1 MPWTSFS
8 ALFTPEADTAISDGQ
23 PILATQIEAL
33 YNRSD
38 AMLDW
43 FKAANE
49 PYGMPGK
56 INLFT
61 STSSEASIRIPPG
74 VDTTS
79 ALSAGDLWNV
89 GGVLKFRSAGDQTK
103 TIAFTDSTF
112 TAFTANSLSVTTTS
126 TLSGRTA
133 VAKTDDPAFVVRRDN
148 TDPNNPNS
156 FGLTAFQ
163 VNTASNTVELRNG
176 TSFSI
181 FNVSNN
187 SSVFNVSNTGAVNG
201 TIDLTANVV
210 VSPTLQTSAT
220 AQNGVTRITNAS
232 GIQRY
237 STTISPNNWENFGT
251 PEVIH
256 TGGFT
261 INIGNGVQAISAT
274 AQLPAV
280 TIPYACS
287 AVSWTIT
294 TNDTAS
300 ASLTGVTVS
309 LKIQKRTS
317 GNNNNSFTDVTGT
330 TMELTTTA
338 NSQASGTFTN
348 VTFSQG
354 DTLRLVATGTPTAK
368 AVAVHIRVRRTA

>member
-43 FKAANE
+43 FKAANA

-103 TIAFTDSTF
+103 TIAFTDSSF
-112 TAFTANSLSVTTTS
+112 TTITASGLVTAGSLTVTAASTLNGTQTNTTTS
-126 TLSGRTA
+126 ADAVIIQRTS
-133 VAKTDDPAFVVRRDN
+133 TN
-148 TDPNNPNS
+148 TDLVLKIDNNARLLALYNS
-156 FGLTAFQ
+156 ADF
-163 VNTASNTVELRNG
+163 RMY
-176 TSFSI
+176 
-181 FNVSNN
+181 
-187 SSVFNVSNTGAVNG
+187 SNTGSSEVFSVTGAG
-201 TIDLTANVV
+201 DLTTVRV
-210 VSPTLQTSAT
+210 FSPTLQTSAT

>member
-8 ALFTPEADTAISDGQ
+8 ALFTSTVDEAITDGQ

-38 AMLDW
+38 VMLDW
-43 FKAANE
+43 FKAQNS

-61 STSSEASIRIPPG
+61 STSSEASIRIPSGADP
-74 VDTTS
+74 TS
-79 ALSAGDLWNV
+79 PAVGDIWNN
-89 GGVLKFRSAGDQTK
+89 GGSLKFRSADGESGTK
-103 TIAFTDSTF
+103 TLAFTDSSF
-112 TAFTANSLSVTTTS
+112 TTITASGLVTANSLSVTTSSTFTGAATLNSTQTINVSNENALRLQTTSASADWVARVNTS
-126 TLSGRTA
+126 T
-133 VAKTDDPAFVVRRDN
+133 KKF
-148 TDPNNPNS
+148 
-156 FGLTAFQ
+156 
-163 VNTASNTVELRNG
+163 ELFNA
-176 TSFSI
+176 TSFSMY
-181 FNVSNN
+181 
-187 SSVFNVSNTGAVNG
+187 SNTTTEVFGVSGAGAVSAVSVAAPTIQTRA
-201 TIDLTANVV
+201 TIDEI
-210 VSPTLQTSAT
+210 
-220 AQNGVTRITNAS
+220 GITRITLAN
-232 GIQRY
+232 GLQRWNG
-237 STTISPNNWENFGT
+237 SAWENFGT
-251 PEVIH
+251 PEVVH

-287 AVSWTIT
+287 AVSWIIT
-294 TNDTAS
+294 TNDTTE

-330 TMELTTTA
+330 TMELTTTT